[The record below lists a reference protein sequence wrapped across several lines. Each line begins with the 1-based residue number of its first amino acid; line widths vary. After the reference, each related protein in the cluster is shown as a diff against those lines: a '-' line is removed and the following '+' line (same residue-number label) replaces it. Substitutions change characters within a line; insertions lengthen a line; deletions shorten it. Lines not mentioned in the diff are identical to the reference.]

1 MQIPPFVLA
10 VVLSVSASAICAQ
23 DDDRRE
29 FIFNEIKAFN
39 RPPDQTDD
47 RAKAAYRMKLCKL
60 ADSPWLFYRGTNHL
74 YWKDLAAAE
83 NLGAAKEAIDE
94 FSGDETK
101 TWLQGDLHADNFGA
115 FDDARGIV
123 VYGLNDFDESLI
135 ADYQYDLWRM
145 AISLVLIAKENE
157 NLDKSDIEKVVE
169 EFAESYLD
177 ALEGFKGN
185 GDEIGFA
192 LTADSADGLLK
203 KFFDKTAS
211 EGGGAREAMVRDQ
224 TTLATCS
231 SDSDSPRFP
240 KTDKLLPLEDDA
252 PVRDLIKDAM
262 GQYRGTLVNG
272 AIGGD
277 DYFAI
282 KDIAYRLGGTG
293 GLSAERYY
301 VLIEGP
307 SRDHCDDL
315 ILDIKQQ
322 TAPSSLGFLPE
333 EDQERYERIAG
344 NNHARR
350 HQVAYQALVPNPDP
364 LLGWMELPDGDDLK
378 YFSVRQRSPFKDGLR
393 VLDEEKTLDTGCTEL
408 KRTKLKKKGDYVE
421 MAKQWGRILAAAHAR
436 ADKDFDPALIDYSFE
451 KEVIKQTDGHEKKFA
466 ELTVQIAMNYAKRVK
481 SDHALYEDSFRDQL
495 GITER
500 CP

>member
-1 MQIPPFVLA
+1 MQILPFALA
-10 VVLSVSASAICAQ
+10 VVLSVSASSICAQ
-23 DDDRRE
+23 DDARRE
-29 FIFNEIKAFN
+29 FVFNEIKAFN
-39 RPPDQTDD
+39 PPPNQTDD
-47 RAKAAYRMKLCKL
+47 RAKAAYRMKLCRL
-60 ADSPWLFYRGTNHL
+60 AASPWLFYRGTNHL
-74 YWKDLAAAE
+74 FWSDLAVEENRRAAE
-83 NLGAAKEAIDE
+83 EAMDE

-115 FDDARGIV
+115 FDDAQGIV

-145 AISLVLIAKENE
+145 AISLVLIAQENE

-177 ALEGFKGN
+177 ALTDFNGN
-185 GDEIGFA
+185 GDEKGFA
-192 LTADSADGLLK
+192 LTADSADELLEK
-203 KFFDKTAS
+203 LLSKTAG
-211 EGGGAREAMVRDQ
+211 EGAREAMLRDQ
-224 TTLATCS
+224 TTLASCS

-240 KTDKLLPLEDDA
+240 KTEELPPLEDDA

-262 GQYRGTLVNG
+262 DQYRGTLANG

-322 TAPSSLGFLPE
+322 TAPSSLGFLPD

-364 LLGWMELPDGDDLK
+364 LLGRMELLDGDGLK

-393 VLDEEKTLDTGCTEL
+393 VLDEKKTLDTGCTEL

-451 KEVIKQTDGHEKKFA
+451 KEVIKQTDGHKKKFA
-466 ELTVQIAMNYAKRVK
+466 ELTVQIAMKYAKRVK
-481 SDHALYEDSFRDQL
+481 SDHALYEESFRDQL